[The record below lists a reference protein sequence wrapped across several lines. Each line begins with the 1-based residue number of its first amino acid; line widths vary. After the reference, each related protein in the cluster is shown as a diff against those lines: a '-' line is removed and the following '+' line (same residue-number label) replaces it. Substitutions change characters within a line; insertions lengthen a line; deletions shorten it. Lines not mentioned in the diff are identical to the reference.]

1 MSLLI
6 TRCGLVAWL
15 VFTSLLADARTCPDW
30 SQPQAATEIAA
41 LTARLANWDDRYHR
55 LGDPAVADELYDQ
68 SRLAL
73 SAWQRCFPGNDSVAG
88 DPLETARGPV
98 RHPIPH
104 TGVAKLANQAAVRDW
119 LNGKEDVWAQPK
131 IDGVAVTIE
140 YRQGRLHQVLSRGN
154 GSHGHDWTRPARAIA
169 AIPPTLPSP
178 IDAVLQGELYWR
190 LDAHVQANAGSAN
203 ARGKVAGLMARKAL
217 SVEQGAAVGLFVWD
231 WPAGPAQLPDRLAK
245 LKALGFPESLA
256 FTHPVNDFATA
267 QHWYQRW
274 HTAALPFATDGLI
287 LRLGQRP
294 PAERWEAKVPYWIAA
309 WKYPVAQ
316 ALARVREVTFSI
328 GRTGRIT
335 PVLELDA
342 VQLDDRQVR
351 RVSMGSLQ
359 RWQAHDVQPGDQ
371 VAVDL
376 AGLTIPRFAEVVW
389 RGPLRGQVEA
399 PDASQYHLS
408 SCWRATPGCESQFR
422 ARLKWLSGKQGLQ
435 MAQVGPGTWD
445 RLIDSGKLEGL
456 LDWLTWDSQALEGI
470 PGIGERSRE
479 RLIAA
484 FEAARQRPFEIW
496 LVALGAPS
504 AAKALAQQA
513 TGKPSEGPGHW
524 QLFATRTLEEW
535 QAKPG
540 IGALRA
546 AQLHDFFSDPEVAKL
561 ATQLQTAQVD
571 GF

>member
-1 MSLLI
+1 MSLLM
-6 TRCGLVAWL
+6 RYGLAAWL
-15 VFTSLLADARTCPDW
+15 LLASLLAEAGACPDW
-30 SQPQAATEIAA
+30 SQPQAAKEIAV
-41 LTARLANWDDRYHR
+41 LTARLAAWDDRYHR
-55 LGDPAVADELYDQ
+55 LGESAVADELYDQ
-68 SRLAL
+68 SRLTL
-73 SAWQRCFPGNDSVAG
+73 SAWQRCFPGSGAAAG
-88 DPLETARGPV
+88 DPLATARGPV

-104 TGVAKLANQAAVRDW
+104 TGVAKLANEAAVRDW
-119 LNGKEDVWAQPK
+119 LTGKENVWAQPK

-140 YRQGRLHQVLSRGN
+140 YRQGQLHQVLSRGN
-154 GSHGHDWTRPARAIA
+154 GSHGHDWTRPARSIA
-169 AIPPTLPSP
+169 AIPPLLTEKM
-178 IDAVLQGELYWR
+178 DVVLQGELYWR
-190 LDAHVQANAGSAN
+190 LDAHVQASAGSAN
-203 ARGKVAGLMARKAL
+203 ARGKVAGLMARKTL
-217 SVEQGAAVGLFVWD
+217 SAEQGAVVGLFVWD

-256 FTHPVNDFATA
+256 FTEPVKDFAAA
-267 QHWYQRW
+267 QSWYQRW

-287 LRLGQRP
+287 LRLGERP

-316 ALARVREVTFSI
+316 ALARVREVTFSV

-376 AGLTIPRFAEVVW
+376 AGLTIPRFAGVVW
-389 RGPLRGQVEA
+389 RGPLRGQVEP
-399 PDASQYHLS
+399 PDPRQFHVS
-408 SCWRATPGCESQFR
+408 SCWAATRGCESQFR
-422 ARLKWLSGKQGLQ
+422 ARLTWLSGKQGLQ

-445 RLIDSGKLEGL
+445 RLIESGKLEGL

-470 PGIGERSRE
+470 AGIGDRSRE
-479 RLIAA
+479 RLVAA
-484 FEAARQRPFEIW
+484 FEEARQRPFEAW
-496 LVALGAPS
+496 LAALGTPS
-504 AAKALAQQA
+504 AKKALAQRSTA
-513 TGKPSEGPGHW
+513 APGDGSDHW
-524 QLFATRTLEEW
+524 QWLTTQTREQW

-540 IGALRA
+540 IGAMRA
-546 AQLHDFFSDPEVAKL
+546 AQLHDFFNDPQIAEL
-561 ATQLQTAQVD
+561 ATQLKAAQVD